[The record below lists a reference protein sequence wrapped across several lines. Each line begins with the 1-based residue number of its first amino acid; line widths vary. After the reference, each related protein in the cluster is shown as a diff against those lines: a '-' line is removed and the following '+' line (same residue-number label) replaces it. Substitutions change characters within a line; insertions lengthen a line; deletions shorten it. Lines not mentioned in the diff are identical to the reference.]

1 MSSSSESD
9 EEVDHRSVISKRS
22 KGALSIHACPH
33 PDCDKFF
40 ARPSRLET
48 HLLSHTGER
57 PFKCNVEKCGRDYA
71 RRAHLIRHTANA
83 HASQHQKSDEK
94 RVNCTQCKA
103 TFSNKYGLKKHWS
116 KCHNQPNNE
125 TVKHFSCDQ
134 CGQSFSRRQNLQI
147 HRARVHPDFEKPKYG
162 CEVCKKHF
170 LYPKL
175 LAIHMKKH
183 EENECDICHKKFQK
197 WTAFRTHI
205 AREHPRKFKCSVCFQ
220 KFKSNVALK
229 LHESTVHSGE
239 RSVFLCTYENCEREY
254 LFEKNLKCH
263 IKVDH
268 EGQRFSCPV
277 DGCNS
282 VFKAKITLKRH
293 TKNVHGRV
301 AQSDGK
307 SKNKKPKQPR
317 RPRKDKGVH
326 KSSVALELTG
336 FSSDMNE
343 KLTKNI
349 IMKSGKVYLSAEGLS
364 EEISENL
371 ISSLERKPDVKTE
384 TESSDVESQFD
395 SKNPCNIPD
404 LLIPMR
410 LSILSSTDK
419 KDDEDETPEKCNGN
433 LIPDNVKK
441 YDFSS
446 FLS

>member
-1 MSSSSESD
+1 M
-9 EEVDHRSVISKRS
+9 
-22 KGALSIHACPH
+22 
-33 PDCDKFF
+33 
-40 ARPSRLET
+40 
-48 HLLSHTGER
+48 
-57 PFKCNVEKCGRDYA
+57 
-71 RRAHLIRHTANA
+71 
-83 HASQHQKSDEK
+83 
-94 RVNCTQCKA
+94 
-103 TFSNKYGLKKHWS
+103 
-116 KCHNQPNNE
+116 
-125 TVKHFSCDQ
+125 
-134 CGQSFSRRQNLQI
+134 
-147 HRARVHPDFEKPKYG
+147 
-162 CEVCKKHF
+162 
-170 LYPKL
+170 
-175 LAIHMKKH
+175 
-183 EENECDICHKKFQK
+183 
-197 WTAFRTHI
+197 
-205 AREHPRKFKCSVCFQ
+205 
-220 KFKSNVALK
+220 ALK
-229 LHESTVHSGE
+229 LHESTIHSGE
-239 RSVFLCTYENCEREY
+239 RSVFHCTYENCEREY

-268 EGQRFSCPV
+268 EGQRVSCPV
-277 DGCNS
+277 DSCNS

-410 LSILSSTDK
+410 LSILSNTDN
-419 KDDEDETPEKCNGN
+419 KDDEDATPEKCNRNPTPGS
-433 LIPDNVKK
+433 VKK